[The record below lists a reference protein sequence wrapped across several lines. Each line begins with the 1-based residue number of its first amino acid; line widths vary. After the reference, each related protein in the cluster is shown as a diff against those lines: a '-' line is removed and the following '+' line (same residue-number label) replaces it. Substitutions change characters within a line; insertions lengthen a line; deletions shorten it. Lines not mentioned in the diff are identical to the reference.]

1 MLVKTYIQ
9 SNLKALDVKFRKS
22 NSQRD
27 NLFYSKLAIL
37 ELCGWLEES
46 MDVVVTDCA
55 KRLIKN
61 PQNLTYIEAE
71 IKRNY
76 GFNYEKNFKSL
87 LIKLIGIVVFEKIES
102 SLDSQKLQLFISTL
116 GTLVIKRNSEAH
128 THIKGVTRVIDAPS
142 VTIAHFNNLY
152 NGLLEFENALK
163 ALKT

>member
-46 MDVVVTDCA
+46 MDVVVNDCA
-55 KRLIKN
+55 KRLVKN
-61 PQNLTYIEAE
+61 PQNLAYIEAE
-71 IKRNY
+71 IKRNS

-116 GTLVIKRNSEAH
+116 GTLVIKRNSEAY

-163 ALKT
+163 ALKI